1 MSTATATAAAKQSI
15 ETALTA
21 VDICRKVQALLSGLS
36 SQEQEKITA
45 FLQPIPLTD
54 GNEKEVQLAK
64 CQRALSALL
73 LDACSGD
80 DEWVL
85 EVFQAS
91 RSCKVELLFIFLRRF
106 LLSERCRRRHVCRYL
121 SFCCEHLDTP
131 GVYRALMTGVYVSFL
146 PALRTE
152 IMYVAQVHAYLRR
165 DTIFAT
171 PLST

>member
-1 MSTATATAAAKQSI
+1 MSTATAMQSV
-15 ETALTA
+15 ETPLIAD
-21 VDICRKVQALLSGLS
+21 DICREVQALLSGLS

-45 FLQPIPLTD
+45 LLQPLPSVSSD
-54 GNEKEVQLAK
+54 EKERQLAK
-64 CQRALSALL
+64 RQRDLFVLL
-73 LDACSGD
+73 LTACSGD

-85 EVFQAS
+85 EVFQTS
-91 RSCKVELLFIFLRRF
+91 KSCKTMPLYDFLRRF
-106 LLSERCRRRHVCRYL
+106 LLSEKCCRSLMCRYL

-131 GVYRALMTGVYVSFL
+131 DVYRALMTGVYVSFL

-152 IMYVAQVHAYLRR
+152 IMYVAQVHVYLRR